1 MLAVACSSALAGSGN
16 LSRQLR
22 HAAAKDG
29 TFAVARH
36 VDRLARLVLL
46 FATLLLFLGTTP
58 APAQGQGQTT
68 GVGLASSNQV
78 RVRIEA
84 PLTNPD
90 DLLLQSADSPLGP
103 WWKEAEFQRNPA
115 PNGYDFFTPLK
126 KYYPQRFYRFG
137 LFGRVLPYI
146 RFIAPKPIFYSVC
159 WFLTN
164 FPHGCDSKLN
174 LVVPTR
180 AFFFLDSAG

>member
-1 MLAVACSSALAGSGN
+1 MLVSMLAVACSSAPAGSGN
-16 LSRQLR
+16 LSRR
-22 HAAAKDG
+22 SWHAAAKDG

-36 VDRLARLVLL
+36 IDCLARLAAL
-46 FATLLLFLGTTP
+46 FATVLLLFGAMP
-58 APAQGQGQTT
+58 APAQSQGQIT
-68 GVGLASSNQV
+68 GVGLASSNQI

-84 PLTNPD
+84 PLANPD

-103 WWKEAEFQRNPA
+103 WWKEAEFQHNPA

-146 RFIAPKPIFYSVC
+146 RFIAPKDYAAPGGRFHCS
-159 WFLTN
+159 
-164 FPHGCDSKLN
+164 G
-174 LVVPTR
+174 PTSHPCR
-180 AFFFLDSAG
+180 ETTRCGSSR